1 MLMLVEESFFIGGVL
16 VGHIGSV
23 DRMLEFIGILL
34 IEVMFL
40 L

>member
-1 MLMLVEESFFIGGVL
+1 MLMLVGGNFFIGGVL
-16 VGHIGSV
+16 VGRIGSV
-23 DRMLEFIGILL
+23 DRMLGFIGMLL